1 MVDINQFALS
11 QVQGAL
17 DLQIHSSVI
26 SCTVDAAETTQL
38 VAGQAVKRASTAGG
52 TPKVL
57 ACTAATDN
65 VFGFVVRNLKD
76 ISRGAG
82 EALEIAKAGS
92 YMYMTAGAS
101 IAAEDYVEI
110 VFATNKVIKS
120 AGVNPIVGKALDVAS
135 ADGDLIRV
143 QILESGSVT
152 AGQLQSITVTATLAE
167 INAGKTLIPAVSG
180 KSIKVL
186 DYIMR
191 VAGNWA
197 TATSVDLQSSN
208 GTPVKVNVALI
219 AALTDGAVLVPPAS
233 NVTLGAGFGAA
244 LGAGDSLK
252 VVNVG
257 TAGTGGTSI
266 TYTITYAIV

>member
-17 DLQIHSSVI
+17 DLQIHSSVM

-38 VAGQAVKRASTAGG
+38 VAGQAVKLASTGGG

-57 ACTAATDN
+57 ACTAATDK

-82 EALEIAKAGS
+82 ESLEIAMAGS
-92 YMYMTAGAS
+92 VMYMTAGA
-101 IAAEDYVEI
+101 AVTAGAYVEL
-110 VFATNKVIKS
+110 VYATNKVITS
-120 AGVNPIVGKALDVAS
+120 AGVNPIIGYSLDKAT
-135 ADGDLIRV
+135 ADTDLIRV
-143 QILESGSVT
+143 MVMNADAVL
-152 AGQLQSITVTATLAE
+152 AGQLQSVTVTATLAE
-167 INAGKTLIPAVSG
+167 INAGKILIPAVAG
-180 KSIKVL
+180 KSIKVV

-191 VAGNWA
+191 VAGGWA
-197 TATSVDLQSSN
+197 TATSVDLQSTN
-208 GTPVKVNVALI
+208 DTPVKVNVALI
-219 AALTDGAVLVPPAS
+219 AALTNGAVIVPPTA
-233 NVTLGAGFGAA
+233 NVTLSAGFGAA
-244 LGAGDSLK
+244 LGAGDALK
-252 VVNVG
+252 VINVG

>member
-38 VAGQAVKRASTAGG
+38 VAGQAVKLATTGGG

-57 ACTAATDN
+57 ALTSNTDKT
-65 VFGFVVRNLKD
+65 FGFVVRNLKD
-76 ISRGAG
+76 QSRGAG
-82 EALEIAKAGS
+82 ESLEIAMAGS
-92 YMYMTAGAS
+92 VMYMTAGA
-101 IAAEDYVEI
+101 AVTAGAYVEI
-110 VFATNKVIKS
+110 VYATNKVITS
-120 AGVNPIVGKALDVAS
+120 AGANPIVGYSLDNAS

-143 QILESGSVT
+143 MMIEAGSVT

-180 KSIKVL
+180 KSIKVT

-191 VAGNWA
+191 VSGGWA

-208 GTPVKVNVALI
+208 ATPVKVNVALI
-219 AALTDGAVLVPPAS
+219 AALTNGAVIVPPTA
-233 NVTLGAGFGAA
+233 NVTLSAGFGVA
-244 LGAGDSLK
+244 LGSGDALK